1 MGFPFIT
8 FIASALG
15 IKASTQQH
23 KATLAKKRH
32 DLRQACCKGYDY
44 PLEYYM
50 MCYYNK
56 NSDEIAKKYREKIP
70 GLDYIQSLKMA
81 EFDLLGENTIYKP
94 QIIFARRLMWFMG
107 WLPSNMRTMS
117 TDDQKRTFARDECI
131 RSESEFV
138 FPFGDREPNIPRLV
152 RLMNMFRHSDGF
164 RFNTWYYIGLIQNT
178 DSAIKYLDRRTKEA
192 IEAMN
197 KARRARVY
205 DMIDALDNY
214 EQYDM
219 TDIISEL
226 ESLRD
231 EEQNAY
237 DNLSEGLQQTDRAM
251 QWEENVEHF
260 GDAIAALEDIDEDTE
275 DDDKDEAVKSAV
287 EELEQI
293 I

>member
-1 MGFPFIT
+1 MASSFISLI
-8 FIASALG
+8 FSALG
-15 IKASTQQH
+15 IKASNMQH

-107 WLPSNMRTMS
+107 WLPSNMKTMS
-117 TDDQKRTFARDECI
+117 TDDQKRKYARDECI

-152 RLMNMFRHSDGF
+152 QLMNMFRHSDGF

-178 DSAIKYLDRRTKEA
+178 DSAVKYLDRRTKEA
-192 IEAMN
+192 ITAYEDSK
-197 KARRARVY
+197 KAPIC
-205 DMIDALDNY
+205 DMIEALGSY
-214 EQYDM
+214 ESYDIA
-219 TDIISEL
+219 DIVSAIE
-226 ESLRD
+226 EYRD
-231 EEQNAY
+231 EQQRSY
-237 DNLSEGLQQTDRAM
+237 DYLSAELQQTDRAAR
-251 QWEENVEHF
+251 QKENIGRLDEAASVLKAVSDESSDEE
-260 GDAIAALEDIDEDTE
+260 
-275 DDDKDEAVKSAV
+275 KDEAVKNALAALSAI
-287 EELEQI
+287 E
-293 I
+293 